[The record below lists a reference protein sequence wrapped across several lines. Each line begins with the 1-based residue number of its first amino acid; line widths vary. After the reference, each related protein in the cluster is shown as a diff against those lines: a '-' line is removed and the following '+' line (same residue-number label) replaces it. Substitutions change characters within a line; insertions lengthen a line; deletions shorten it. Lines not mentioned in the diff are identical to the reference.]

1 MKHLLS
7 LLCATG
13 LLAGLVQPARGSVS
27 LLDGLSFYLDF
38 EGAAPVDSSGNNV
51 KITNTGVT
59 SNTLTGHHSEVP
71 PPALAGNAGF
81 FNRSEKDWLR
91 IGASYGSTAAPSG
104 GTALGYSFTISA
116 WYYLQPQND
125 PSGGGSSGARMFVY
139 EGQSDYDLSYG
150 IRTDLGSSNGSYTGT
165 VYSSGASP
173 TDYSVSNAAYY
184 DPLTNE
190 GAWQNVVETVS
201 LSEDGLTITKKMY
214 LNGELQGTTS
224 YASSVLASPGIHLG
238 TYRSAND
245 RYWDGFMDEVGL
257 WNRALTDVEIS
268 DLYDLTYIDGLSV
281 TSLAPEP
288 SRAVLLMLGIV
299 GLHLRR
305 SRRRA

>member
-13 LLAGLVQPARGSVS
+13 MLAGLVQPARGSVS

-38 EGAAPVDSSGNNV
+38 EGSAPVDTSGNNV
-51 KITNTGVT
+51 VVTNSGVT
-59 SNTLTGHHSEVP
+59 SNTLTGHYGAIAGV
-71 PPALAGNAGF
+71 AGNAGY
-81 FNRSEKDWLR
+81 FNRADKDWLQ
-91 IGASYGSTAAPSG
+91 IGLGYGKLAADP
-104 GTALGYSFTISA
+104 APQPLAYSFTISA
-116 WYYLQPQND
+116 WYYLQPESAPTD
-125 PSGGGSSGARMFVY
+125 RLFLY
-139 EGQSDYDLSYG
+139 EGDVDYDLSFG
-150 IRTDLGSSNGSYTGT
+150 IRGDLASSNGSYTGT
-165 VYSSGASP
+165 AYNAGK
-173 TDYSVSNAAYY
+173 TNYDVSNAAYY
-184 DPLTNE
+184 DATTNE
-190 GAWQNVVETVS
+190 GAWQQVVETFS
-201 LSEDGLTITKKMY
+201 SDGTIVTKKIY
-214 LNGELQGTTS
+214 LNGELVGTTS
-224 YASSVLASPGIHLG
+224 TMAQGSLYSPAINLG
-238 TYRSAND
+238 TYRDNTG
-245 RYWDGFMDEVGL
+245 RYWDGFMDEIGL